1 MTATEEPREKIE
13 VRNVDRF
20 RFACVLR
27 LTRGAAENCSQ
38 GAEYWTRGADF
49 HDVIARAGDGQTPK
63 LRAMALLRGCSIPK
77 GRREKRRTMLAE
89 INHAKAL
96 LDEMNIGG

>member
-1 MTATEEPREKIE
+1 MEERAKIE
-13 VRNVDRF
+13 VPNVDRF
-20 RFACVLR
+20 RFNCVLR

-38 GAEYWTRGADF
+38 GAEYWTRAGRLPRCD
-49 HDVIARAGDGQTPK
+49 HARRRFRS

-77 GRREKRRTMLAE
+77 GRRKKRRTMLAE
-89 INHAKAL
+89 INYAKAL